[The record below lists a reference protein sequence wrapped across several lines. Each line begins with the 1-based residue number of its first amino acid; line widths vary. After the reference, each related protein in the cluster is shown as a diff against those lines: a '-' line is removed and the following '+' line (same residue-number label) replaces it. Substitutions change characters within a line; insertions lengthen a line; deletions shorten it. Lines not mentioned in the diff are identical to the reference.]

1 VTDSDTA
8 EPEMLSATEGLDEDE
23 LAVDP
28 LEEGVDP
35 PENWSAAERF
45 GTTPAEVRE
54 GESLEQKL
62 TEERPDLD
70 PEEIPERPIA
80 ITPADELDDSIDDA
94 VPDVEPV
101 GPDDGARP

>member
-1 VTDSDTA
+1 MTNGNTA

-28 LEEGVDP
+28 LEGGVEP

-45 GTTPAEVRE
+45 GATSEEVRE

-62 TEERPDLD
+62 TEEQPDID
-70 PEEIPERPIA
+70 PGQVPERPIA
-80 ITPADELDDSIDDA
+80 ITPVDELDDSIDDV

-101 GPDDGARP
+101 SPEERARQ